1 MSVDPGHLG
10 RRSVT
15 LPRVRIAIAGTR
27 PRVAQVSAGLSRD
40 GIEAIEMSTAG
51 TDWPA
56 GFGKQLL
63 EFERR
68 LDDERGSEITAV
80 VLVDRSD
87 TALAA
92 ALVAAKVPL
101 PIVVLE
107 RRASGGDEVPDANA
121 RVIDQLSTL
130 TAADDVEA
138 IRLAVETASDRR
150 PQTG

>member
-1 MSVDPGHLG
+1 
-10 RRSVT
+10 
-15 LPRVRIAIAGTR
+15 
-27 PRVAQVSAGLSRD
+27 
-40 GIEAIEMSTAG
+40 MSTAG